1 MTELATRLFGP
12 WVRLVNAETLR
23 ADFIAGI
30 LGALLVLPQGFA
42 FATLAGLP
50 PISANATSSIVQFPG
65 YVTSTLAYWSD
76 IRLIWRTA
84 LLLCLASAAGA
95 LLGALV
101 LLALDNGRA
110 RTSKGTDGEP
120 ARLSSRTG
128 AVVAPVEVTDAVMPG
143 VVSLPHGWGHGAPG
157 TVQRIAAD
165 HAGAN
170 SNELADELLLDELS
184 GNAVLNGIPVELAA
198 VATDSAR

>member
-1 MTELATRLFGP
+1 MLVGRRL
-12 WVRLVNAETLR
+12 LR
-23 ADFIAGI
+23 SNNSWMHN
-30 LGALLVLPQGFA
+30 LP
-42 FATLAGLP
+42 
-50 PISANATSSIVQFPG
+50 
-65 YVTSTLAYWSD
+65 
-76 IRLIWRTA
+76 
-84 LLLCLASAAGA
+84 
-95 LLGALV
+95 ALV
-101 LLALDNGRA
+101 KGKPQCTLQVHPDDAA
-110 RTSKGTDGEP
+110 RHGLTDGEP

-157 TVQRIAAD
+157 TVQSVAAA

-198 VATDSAR
+198 VVAGLAR